1 MKMKGKKKNKEGL
14 RSVLGKR
21 IKSFRSA
28 FSGVVLLLKF
38 EYNARIHLAVFILVL
53 IVGFLLKISAAEWL
67 VIVFAAGLVFASECF
82 NTALEYLADEVSP
95 RYSKKIKKA
104 KDVAAAGVL
113 ISAAVSVIV
122 GIIVFLPRIIRLL
135 TS

>member
-1 MKMKGKKKNKEGL
+1 MKRKKKNKENL
-14 RSVLGKR
+14 RFILKR
-21 IKSFRSA
+21 RIRSFRNA
-28 FSGVVLLLKF
+28 FSGIVLLLKF

-53 IVGFLLKISAAEWL
+53 IVGLLLKISAAEWL
-67 VIVFAAGLVFASECF
+67 AVVFAAGLVFASECF
-82 NTALEYLADEVSP
+82 NTALEYLADEISP
-95 RYSKKIKKA
+95 AYSKKIRKA

-113 ISAAVSVIV
+113 ISAAVSIIV